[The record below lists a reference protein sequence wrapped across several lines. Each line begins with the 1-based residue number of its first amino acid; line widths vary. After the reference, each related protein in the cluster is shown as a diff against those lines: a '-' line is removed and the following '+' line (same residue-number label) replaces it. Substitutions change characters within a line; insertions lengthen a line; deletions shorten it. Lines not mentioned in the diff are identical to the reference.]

1 MPGGRFTNLSKFF
14 LPQGLAKQI
23 ISSRGRVVFIQ
34 PNLYLEQPP
43 RKAPAIAKQLRN
55 WAAPPPELL
64 AIDFTGMVHA
74 RILAA
79 VHASVVIMIH
89 AFTTGIVRAG
99 IIVIVHARTMAI
111 VDACMTMLVHACLV
125 VITKA

>member
-1 MPGGRFTNLSKFF
+1 MPRGRFTNLSKFF
-14 LPQGLAKQI
+14 LPQGLAKQII

-55 WAAPPPELL
+55 WAAPPPEFL

-79 VHASVVIMIH
+79 VHASVVIH

>member
-1 MPGGRFTNLSKFF
+1 MNVCCWNRRDHQLSLRRGKNAARPVYKSQQIFFAPG
-14 LPQGLAKQI
+14 
-23 ISSRGRVVFIQ
+23 
-34 PNLYLEQPP
+34 
-43 RKAPAIAKQLRN
+43 
-55 WAAPPPELL
+55 
-64 AIDFTGMVHA
+64 IDFTGMVHA

-79 VHASVVIMIH
+79 VHASVVIH